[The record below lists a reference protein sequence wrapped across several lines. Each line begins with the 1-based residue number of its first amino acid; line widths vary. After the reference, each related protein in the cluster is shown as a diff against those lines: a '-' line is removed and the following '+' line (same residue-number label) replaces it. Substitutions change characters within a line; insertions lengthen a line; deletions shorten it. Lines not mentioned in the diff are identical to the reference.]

1 MTVCRCEGSYTLTS
15 SERIVVTGL
24 GAVTPHG
31 VGVGPFWNGLI
42 QNKSAVR
49 ATRDAAL
56 QRWAP
61 VVAEV
66 PEFEPTDFLSKKT
79 VRDTARFS
87 HMALVAAMEA
97 VRDAGL
103 AAASGDGWD
112 PGTSPDKTG
121 VFMGTSFGSIR
132 NMDETAAELARENH
146 ARVEPRLVSKSI
158 PNAAGSSVAIQFGI
172 EGPVLTYTTACAS
185 SANSIG
191 EAATWLRSGRI
202 DVALAGGSDCLF
214 ASTLL
219 AGLRASG
226 ALVSH
231 GPEDLSTWS
240 RPFDV
245 NRSGMVMGEGAA
257 VLVLEPL
264 ERARARGARIYAEL
278 VGYGTSS
285 DAFHQIAPH
294 PEGTGAIA
302 AMRMALVDA
311 GVRPEDI
318 DYINAHA
325 TSTKAGD
332 TAEIKAL
339 NRLFGEA
346 LQNIP
351 VSSIKGSIGHLLG
364 AAGAVESL
372 ACVKAIETGWLPPN
386 LHCEDPEE
394 GTPPALVHEAR
405 QQPIR
410 YALSNSFG
418 FGGQNGVLLWKR
430 FED

>member
-1 MTVCRCEGSYTLTS
+1 MTS
-15 SERIVVTGL
+15 SARIVVTGL

-31 VGVGPFWNGLI
+31 VGVEPFWNGII
-42 QNKSAVR
+42 QNRSAVR
-49 ATRDAAL
+49 TTKDPVLAP
-56 QRWAP
+56 WAP
-61 VVAEV
+61 VVADV
-66 PEFEPTDFLSKKT
+66 PDFEPSDFLSRKT

-87 HMALVAAMEA
+87 QMALVAAMEA

-103 AAASGDGWD
+103 TADEGWN
-112 PGTSPDKTG
+112 PGTSPDRTG

-132 NMDETAAELARENH
+132 NMDDAATELARDAL

-158 PNAAGSSVAIQFGI
+158 PNAAGSSVAIHFNIQ
-172 EGPVLTYTTACAS
+172 GPVLTYTTACAS

-191 EAATWLRSGRI
+191 EAASWIQSGRV

-231 GPEDLSTWS
+231 GPDDHSRWS
-240 RPFDV
+240 RPFDID
-245 NRSGMVMGEGAA
+245 RSGMVMGEGAA
-257 VLVLEPL
+257 ILVLEPL
-264 ERARARGARIYAEL
+264 ERALARGAHIYAEL
-278 VGYGTSS
+278 VGYGTSN

-294 PEGTGAIA
+294 PEGIGAMA
-302 AMRMALVDA
+302 AMRMALAQA
-311 GVRPEDI
+311 GVQPADI

-339 NRLFGEA
+339 SALFGEA
-346 LQNIP
+346 LDHIA

-364 AAGAVESL
+364 AAGGVESL
-372 ACVKAIETGWLPPN
+372 ACVKALETGWLPPN
-386 LHCEDPEE
+386 LHCDHPEP
-394 GTPPALVHEAR
+394 GTPKCLVQEAR
-405 QQPIR
+405 PQAIR

-430 FED
+430 YEE

>member
-1 MTVCRCEGSYTLTS
+1 MTS
-15 SERIVVTGL
+15 SARIVVTGL

-31 VGVGPFWNGLI
+31 VGVDVFWRGIIENR
-42 QNKSAVR
+42 SAVR
-49 ATRDAAL
+49 ATEDPVL
-56 QRWAP
+56 QPWAP
-61 VVAEV
+61 VVANV
-66 PEFEPTDFLSKKT
+66 PDFNPSDFLARKT

-87 HMALVAAMEA
+87 QMALVAAMEA

-103 AAASGDGWD
+103 AAEEGWNPQTRAD
-112 PGTSPDKTG
+112 RTG
-121 VFMGTSFGSIR
+121 IFMGTSFGSIR
-132 NMDETAAELARENH
+132 NMDDAATDLAKDAH

-158 PNAAGSSVAIQFGI
+158 PNAAGSSVAIHFDI

-191 EAATWLRSGRI
+191 EAATWLQSGRL

-245 NRSGMVMGEGAA
+245 DRSGMVMGEGAA

-264 ERARARGARIYAEL
+264 ERALARGARIYAEL
-278 VGYGTSS
+278 VGYGTSN

-294 PEGTGAIA
+294 PEGTGAVA
-302 AMRMALVDA
+302 AMKMALAQA
-311 GVRPEDI
+311 GIKPSEV

-339 NRLFGEA
+339 TQLFGES
-346 LQNIP
+346 LDHIP

-364 AAGAVESL
+364 AAGGVESL

-386 LHCEDPEE
+386 LHCENPEE
-394 GTPPALVHEAR
+394 GTPKNLVHEAR
-405 QQPIR
+405 PQAIR
-410 YALSNSFG
+410 FALSNSFG

-430 FED
+430 YEA

>member
-1 MTVCRCEGSYTLTS
+1 MTS
-15 SERIVVTGL
+15 SARIVVTGL

-31 VGVGPFWNGLI
+31 VGVEPFWNGII
-42 QNKSAVR
+42 QNRSAVR
-49 ATRDAAL
+49 TTKDPVLAP
-56 QRWAP
+56 WAP
-61 VVAEV
+61 VVADV
-66 PEFEPTDFLSKKT
+66 PDFQPSDFLSRKT

-87 HMALVAAMEA
+87 QMALVAAMEA

-103 AAASGDGWD
+103 TADEGWN
-112 PGTSPDKTG
+112 PGTSPERTG

-132 NMDETAAELARENH
+132 NMDDAATELAKDAL

-158 PNAAGSSVAIQFGI
+158 PNAAGSSVAIHFNIQ
-172 EGPVLTYTTACAS
+172 GPVLTYTTACAS

-191 EAATWLRSGRI
+191 EAASWIQSGRV

-231 GPEDLSTWS
+231 GPDDHSRWS
-240 RPFDV
+240 RPFDID
-245 NRSGMVMGEGAA
+245 RSGMVMGEGAA
-257 VLVLEPL
+257 ILVLEPL
-264 ERARARGARIYAEL
+264 ERALARGAHIYAEL
-278 VGYGTSS
+278 VGYGTSN

-294 PEGTGAIA
+294 PEGIGAMA
-302 AMRMALVDA
+302 AMRMALAQA
-311 GVRPEDI
+311 GVQPADI

-339 NRLFGEA
+339 SALFGEA
-346 LQNIP
+346 LDHIA

-364 AAGAVESL
+364 AAGGVESL
-372 ACVKAIETGWLPPN
+372 ACVKALETGWLPPN
-386 LHCEDPEE
+386 LHCDHPEP
-394 GTPPALVHEAR
+394 GTPRGLVQEAR
-405 QQPIR
+405 PQAIR

-430 FED
+430 YEE